1 MKLLLVGF
9 SEKEAKDIE
18 NALGIP
24 VLAVPEQLKGLK
36 VEELLKA
43 ESEGGELRWTGEKFL
58 IMDGLDNEG
67 IKRVIETVRRLSKER
82 VIFATTTETNLKWTL
97 EELLEELRAEDE
109 YFRALR
115 EVRKQV
121 KERKGLFLNI
131 GNVK

>member
-115 EVRKQV
+115 EARKQV

>member
-9 SEKEAKDIE
+9 SEKEAEDIE

-109 YFRALR
+109 YFRALK
-115 EVRKQV
+115 EARKQV

>member
-9 SEKEAKDIE
+9 SEKEAEDIE

-24 VLAVPEQLKGLK
+24 VLAVPEQLKELK

-115 EVRKQV
+115 EARKQV
-121 KERKGLFLNI
+121 KERK
-131 GNVK
+131 

>member
-9 SEKEAKDIE
+9 SEKEAREIE
-18 NALGIP
+18 NTLGIP
-24 VLAVPEQLKGLK
+24 VLAVPEELKGLK
-36 VEELLKA
+36 VEELLKI
-43 ESEGGELRWTGEKFL
+43 ESEGGELMWTGEKFL

-82 VIFATTTETNLKWTL
+82 VIFATTTETNLKWAL
-97 EELLEELRAEDE
+97 EELLDELRSEDE

-115 EVRKQV
+115 EARKQV
-121 KERKGLFLNI
+121 KERKGLFLDI

>member
-9 SEKEAKDIE
+9 SEKEAEDIE

-115 EVRKQV
+115 EARKQV